1 MQRVCVFCGSTSGV
15 NGAYTGAAAALG
27 RVLAEQGIGIVFGGG
42 ATGVMGALADAAL
55 AVGGEVI
62 GVLPAAMN
70 LPGVVHPRL
79 TTVHVVDAMHTRK
92 ALMHRLADA
101 FIALPGG
108 LGTLDELFEVLTL
121 SQLGYQPKPI
131 GLLNV
136 EGYFDPLLTL
146 IDHAVSHG
154 FVRPENRGVFTVAA
168 DPEALLAQLRRF
180 VHPLASSAMPPS
192 I

>member
-1 MQRVCVFCGSTSGV
+1 MQRVCVFCGANAGV
-15 NGAYTGAAAALG
+15 NGAYIRAAADLG
-27 RVLAEQGIGIVFGGG
+27 RFLAGQGIAIVCGGG
-42 ATGVMGALADAAL
+42 ATGMMGALTDGAL
-55 AVGGEVI
+55 AAGGEVI
-62 GVLPAAMN
+62 GVLPAAMH

-79 TTVHVVDAMHTRK
+79 TTVHVVETMTMRK

-136 EGYFDPLLTL
+136 AGYFEPVLRV
-146 IDHAVSHG
+146 IEHAVAHG
-154 FVRPENRGVFTVAA
+154 FVRPENRGVFVVAT
-168 DPEALLAQLRRF
+168 DPETLWTRLRRF
-180 VHPLASSAMPPS
+180 RHPLTENATSTPA
-192 I
+192 

>member
-1 MQRVCVFCGSTSGV
+1 MRHVCVFCGSTPGV
-15 NGAYTGAAAALG
+15 DGAYTGAAATLG

-55 AVGGEVI
+55 AAGGEVI

-79 TTVHVVDAMHTRK
+79 TAVHVVDAMHTRK

-136 EGYFDPLLTL
+136 EGYFDPLLAL
-146 IDHAVSHG
+146 IEHAVAHG
-154 FVRPENRGVFTVAA
+154 FVQPENRRVFTVAV

-180 VHPLASSAMPPS
+180 VHPLASSATPNPT
-192 I
+192 